1 MIRFPLVVFSYNRP
15 EYLEKLFIS
24 LSICKNIKNRKIFF
38 FCDGPKNSNDKINI
52 NKIRKLLKKYNF
64 LNFSKIIF
72 NEKNIGLYENIKKG
86 CNYVFKRHISAIIL
100 EDDLILHEK
109 SLIFFDDYLK
119 KFKND
124 KSIGSISA
132 FSYINIINKKLFF
145 YKLKRHSSW
154 GWGTWRHKWFEFNKF
169 NLSDVDLKNVN
180 LNLIGYDFPLL
191 VWAKKNL
198 FINSWAVDFNV
209 FCLIKNYLS
218 IQPSQSLVINNGEN
232 TSGTNYFNF
241 FHLKKLKKNEFFNNK
256 ITVFDIKKNH
266 FKKYKY
272 FDLIVQNFHKKS
284 IRLYFFKILQDAQ
297 LNFSFLYTKL
307 FKISNNRR

>member
-1 MIRFPLVVFSYNRP
+1 MIRFPLVIFSYNRP

-52 NKIRKLLKKYNF
+52 RTIRKLLKKYNF

-72 NEKNIGLYENIKKG
+72 NEKNIGLYQNIKKG

-154 GWGTWRHKWFEFNKF
+154 AWGTWRHKWFEFNKF
-169 NLSDVDLKNVN
+169 NLSEVDLKNVD

-232 TSGTNYFNF
+232 ISGTNYFNF
-241 FHLKKLKKNEFFNNK
+241 FFSNKVKKDVSFKNKFHIFNLKRIIIKNS
-256 ITVFDIKKNH
+256 
-266 FKKYKY
+266 KYL
-272 FDLIVQNFHKKS
+272 DLIVQNFHKKS
-284 IRLYFFKILQDAQ
+284 FRLILLKLFF
-297 LNFSFLYTKL
+297 FFYTK
-307 FKISNNRR
+307 FK